1 MTNQTTANI
10 LTTAGDLFGIT
21 AIDINNLTSRSTWS
35 TAEAIEALPENVHR
49 LTQQGSLQAG
59 CCSSGL
65 PPVKQHI
72 GTISAFSKHHRHRTD
87 GRGSGIL

>member
-1 MTNQTTANI
+1 MTDQTTANI
-10 LTTAGDLFGIT
+10 LTTAADLFGIT

-59 CCSSGL
+59 SHQLNSTL
-65 PPVKQHI
+65 AQSALSVNITDI
-72 GTISAFSKHHRHRTD
+72 GQTD
-87 GRGSGIL
+87 VEVAS